1 MPREEEPPKPLL
13 FRGGAGLQSPGP
25 FAIIALGALGRRIC
39 FFDEYGKGKNV
50 QMKEITSAEL
60 REKFLAF
67 MESKGHHRIA
77 SASVIPENDPTVLF
91 TTAGM
96 HPLVPY
102 LMGTP
107 HPAGTRLTDVQKCI
121 RTGDIDDVGDPS
133 HLTFFEMLGN
143 WSLGDYFK
151 QDMIPWSWEFLTSPE
166 YLGLPK
172 DKLAFTVFEGDED
185 CPRDEESYNLWR
197 NCGVKEE
204 NLFFLP
210 KENNWWGPAGIT
222 GPCGSDTEM
231 FIITDKE
238 PCGPDCSPACSC
250 GRYLEIWNDVFMQY
264 NKTAEGKYEP
274 LAKKNVDT
282 GMGLERTVCVL
293 NGKKSVYEIDAFAQ
307 ILARIAELSGKE
319 YGAEEG
325 TTKAFRII
333 ADHMRTSTFILGD
346 DRGVSPSNTDQG
358 YILRRLIRRAVR
370 YGMQLGMPEGFTV
383 EIARVII
390 DQYKEVYPELE
401 RNAAFVLE
409 QLQLEEGRFARTLKQ
424 GEKEF
429 EKVYNNVVQT
439 RALLEGILGA
449 ADKVALAKELAESKK
464 LRPSP
469 DMMPIIEAAKAGD
482 AAALEAAVKTRMES
496 LGTMDGRSAFKLYD
510 TYGFPIEMTRELAA
524 EKGLAIDENDFA
536 ERFKK
541 HQELSHQGA
550 DQKFKGG
557 LADNSEQTARLHTA
571 THLLHAALRK
581 VLGDE
586 VAQKGS
592 NITAERLRFDFS
604 FGRKMTPEEIK
615 EVERLV
621 NVAIDAK
628 VPVVCEEMTVPE
640 AKAKGAIGLFEN
652 KYGERVRTY
661 KMGEYSFEICG
672 GPHAENTGDLGSF
685 KIQKEESSSAGVRRI
700 KATIQPKA

>member
-1 MPREEEPPKPLL
+1 
-13 FRGGAGLQSPGP
+13 
-25 FAIIALGALGRRIC
+25 
-39 FFDEYGKGKNV
+39 
-50 QMKEITSAEL
+50 MKQITSAQL
-60 REKFLAF
+60 REMFQKF
-67 MESKGHHRIA
+67 MESKGHHRIQ

-151 QDMIPWSWEFLTSPE
+151 KEAISWSWEFLTSPE
-166 YLGLPK
+166 YLGLDK
-172 DKLAFTVFEGDED
+172 DKLAFTVFEGNED
-185 CPRDEESYNLWR
+185 CPRDVESHDLWR
-197 NCGVKEE
+197 SMGVAEDHI
-204 NLFFLP
+204 FYLP
-210 KENNWWGPAGIT
+210 KEHNWWGPAGIT
-222 GPCGSDTEM
+222 GPCGPDTEM
-231 FIITDKE
+231 FIITKE
-238 PCGPDCSPACSC
+238 PCGPDCSPACKC
-250 GRYLEIWNDVFMQY
+250 GAYLEIWNDVFMQY
-264 NKTAEGKYEP
+264 NKQQDGSFLP

-282 GMGLERTVCVL
+282 GMGLERTICVL
-293 NGKKSVYEIDAFAQ
+293 NGKKSVYETDLFER
-307 ILARIAELSGKE
+307 ILGRIEELSGKKYQADDE
-319 YGAEEG
+319 HS
-325 TTKAFRII
+325 KAFRII

-370 YGMQLGMPEGFTV
+370 YGMQLGMPEGFTAEV
-383 EIARVII
+383 AQVII
-390 DQYKEVYPELE
+390 DQYKDVYPELT
-401 RNAAFVLE
+401 RNSAFVLE
-409 QLQLEEGRFARTLKQ
+409 QLKLEETRFARTLKQ

-429 EKVYNNVVQT
+429 DKVYNNALNT
-439 RALLEGILGA
+439 KALLESILA
-449 ADKVALAKELAESKK
+449 AGDKAAFARELAQQKK

-469 DMMPIIEAAKAGD
+469 DMMPIIDAANVGDEAALVT
-482 AAALEAAVKTRMES
+482 ALQARMAT
-496 LGTMDGRSAFKLYD
+496 LDTLDGRSAFKLYD

-524 EKGLAIDENDFA
+524 EKGLKVDEEDFA

-557 LADNSEQTARLHTA
+557 LADHSEETAKLHTA

-604 FGRKMTPEEIK
+604 FGRKVTKEELD
-615 EVERLV
+615 EVEKLV
-621 NVAIDAK
+621 NEAIAAK
-628 VPVVCEEMTVPE
+628 APVVCEEMTVPE
-640 AKAKGAIGLFEN
+640 AKAKGAIGLFES
-652 KYGERVRTY
+652 KYGEKVRTY
-661 KMGEYSFEICG
+661 KMGEFSFEICG

-685 KIQKEESSSAGVRRI
+685 KILKEESSSAGVRRI
-700 KATIQPKA
+700 KAVIGK